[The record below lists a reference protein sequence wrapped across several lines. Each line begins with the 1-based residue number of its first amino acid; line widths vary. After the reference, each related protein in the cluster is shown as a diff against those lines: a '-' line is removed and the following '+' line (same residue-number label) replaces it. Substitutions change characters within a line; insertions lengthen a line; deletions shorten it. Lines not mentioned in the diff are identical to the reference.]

1 MRNQSLFKKS
11 IYTSFVLVAL
21 IAITISYILLSNHM
35 KLKNEENSGY
45 NKEYNDAQWAKARMK
60 PVVQDKVKAN

>member
-1 MRNQSLFKKS
+1 MKKQSLFKKA

-21 IAITISYILLSNHM
+21 IAITTSYTLVSNHM
-35 KLKNEENSGY
+35 KLRNEENSGY

-60 PVVQDKVKAN
+60 PVVPDKIKGN